1 MILEMATITVRAG
14 EESAFEVAVGQAR
27 PLFARA
33 KGCRGMTLRRGVEEP
48 LTYHLLVEWETLDN
62 HMVDFRESADF
73 QAWRALVGS
82 YFAEPPSVIHSDDV
96 TFPD

>member
-14 EESAFEVAVGQAR
+14 EETAFEAAVGQAR

-33 KGCRGMTLRRGVEEP
+33 KGCLGMSLRRGVEAP

-62 HMVDFRESADF
+62 HMVDFRGSEDF
-73 QAWRALVGS
+73 QAWRALAGP
-82 YFAEPPSVIHSDDV
+82 YFSGAPIMIHSDDV
-96 TFPD
+96 VFPD